1 MDVKPRSS
9 TRVRTFL
16 KAKLVFNDG
25 NSSLDVVIR
34 DLSETG
40 ARLQVGDSVALP
52 DRFDVYIPKKDETRK
67 ARIRWR
73 TDEEMGIVF
82 ENGAASAP
90 APSPEVTLRLSQ
102 LEAEVA
108 SLRRLVEEMRAE
120 LQSVAPERSKLA
132 S

>member
-82 ENGAASAP
+82 EDGAASTPP
-90 APSPEVTLRLSQ
+90 APEVMRRLSQ
-102 LEAEVA
+102 LEGEVA